1 MGANVSLGAADR
13 VGALMTHHR
22 YWLLKCIGF
31 YRFSNRTSTFT
42 TKERIYVLTRK
53 GYSAMFYL
61 DFSQFVLEYL
71 HD

>member
-42 TKERIYVLTRK
+42 TLEHLHVLAGK
-53 GYSAMFYL
+53 GYGAMFYL
-61 DFSQFVLEYL
+61 DFSQFVLEYF